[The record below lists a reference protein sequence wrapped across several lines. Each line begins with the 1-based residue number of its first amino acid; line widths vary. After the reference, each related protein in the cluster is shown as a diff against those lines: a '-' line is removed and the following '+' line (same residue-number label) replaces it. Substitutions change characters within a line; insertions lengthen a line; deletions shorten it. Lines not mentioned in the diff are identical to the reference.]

1 MKKINNRERVVIMK
15 TVRLYSI
22 IFLALTL
29 AALLYKPAAAL
40 PIVDPVRPKC
50 PVMNSSDVRQVERID
65 IPAYRSDYAILD
77 RIENCGLDS
86 EPIML
91 IKGFSQTF

>member
-1 MKKINNRERVVIMK
+1 MK

-29 AALLYKPAAAL
+29 AALLYEPAAAS
-40 PIVDPVRPKC
+40 PIVDPVPPYC
-50 PVMNSSDVRQVERID
+50 LVMNRSDVRLVERIE

-77 RIENCGLDS
+77 RIANCALDS

-91 IKGFSQTF
+91 IKGFSPMF